1 MKDNKNA
8 QKNAQNTTTENAQ
21 KEVQVMNQAANAAK
35 TEKAPEKPA
44 KGEKPAK
51 SEKTAKAST
60 AAKIDFKPALS
71 YLDRVRAGKDEIQSI
86 NACFRATKNAYNFLQ
101 GLNFKDF
108 ASHMNARYRGKHNI
122 RKGWS
127 AWYAAQFVESYISE
141 AAKDPKSIDHAAS
154 RNYLIAEKLQ
164 RDAEGLRKL

>member
-1 MKDNKNA
+1 MKDNNKNA
-8 QKNAQNTTTENAQ
+8 QNAQNTTTATAQ

-35 TEKAPEKPA
+35 AEKPA
-44 KGEKPAK
+44 KVEKKAAT
-51 SEKTAKAST
+51 EAKA
-60 AAKIDFKPALS
+60 AKTTTEAKLDFTPALS
-71 YLDRVRAGKDEIQSI
+71 YLERVRAGKDEIQSL

-108 ASHMNARYRGKHNI
+108 ASHMNARYKGKHNS
-122 RKGWS
+122 KKCWS
-127 AWYAAQFVESYISE
+127 AWYAAQIVEAYISA

-154 RNYLIAEKLQ
+154 RNYLVAEKLQ

>member
-1 MKDNKNA
+1 MKTQIKNEKA
-8 QKNAQNTTTENAQ
+8 NAQ
-21 KEVQVMNQAANAAK
+21 KEVQVMNQANAAAK

-44 KGEKPAK
+44 KCEK
-51 SEKTAKAST
+51 KAPT

-71 YLDRVRAGKDEIQSI
+71 YLDRVRAGKDEIQSL

-108 ASHMNARYRGKHNI
+108 ASHMNARYKGKHNSK
-122 RKGWS
+122 KGWS
-127 AWYAAQFVESYISE
+127 AWYAAQFVEAYIAA
-141 AAKDPKSIDHAAS
+141 AAKDPKSIDHAAA
-154 RNYLIAEKLQ
+154 RNYLVAEKLQ

>member
-1 MKDNKNA
+1 MKPQLK
-8 QKNAQNTTTENAQ
+8 NTTTANAT
-21 KEVQVMNQAANAAK
+21 ELQVMNQSANAAN

-51 SEKTAKAST
+51 SEKTAKAAT

-71 YLDRVRAGKDEIQSI
+71 YLERVRAGRDEIQSL
-86 NACFRATKNAYNFLQ
+86 NQCYKTTCRAYSFLQ

-108 ASHMNARYRGKHNI
+108 ADAMNAKYHGKHNS
-122 RKGWS
+122 KNGCS
-127 AWYAAQFVESYISE
+127 AWYAAQIAEGYIAS
-141 AAKDPKSIDHAAS
+141 AAKDPKSIDHAAA

-164 RDAEGLRKL
+164 RDKEGLRML

>member
-1 MKDNKNA
+1 MKDNKKA

-21 KEVQVMNQAANAAK
+21 KEVQVMNQAANAAA
-35 TEKAPEKPA
+35 APAKSEKPA
-44 KGEKPAK
+44 KGEK
-51 SEKTAKAST
+51 KAT
-60 AAKIDFKPALS
+60 AAKLDFTPALS
-71 YLDRVRAGKDEIQSI
+71 YLERVRAGRDEIQSL
-86 NACFRATKNAYNFLQ
+86 NQCFKTTCRAYSFLQ

-108 ASHMNARYRGKHNI
+108 AEAMNAKYHGKHNS

>member
-1 MKDNKNA
+1 MKPQVK
-8 QKNAQNTTTENAQ
+8 NTTTANANAN
-21 KEVQVMNQAANAAK
+21 ELQVMNQAANAA
-35 TEKAPEKPA
+35 APSAHEKPA

-51 SEKTAKAST
+51 AAT

-71 YLDRVRAGKDEIQSI
+71 YLERVRAGKDEIQSL

-108 ASHMNARYRGKHNI
+108 ASHMNARYRGKHNSK
-122 RKGWS
+122 KGWS
-127 AWYAAQFVESYISE
+127 AWYAAQFVEAYIAA
-141 AAKDPKSIDHAAS
+141 AAKDPKSIDHAAA
-154 RNYLIAEKLQ
+154 RNYLVAEKLQ